1 MDQPL
6 KARVVKR
13 QFKIFFTQVTGYK
26 YVIKADSEEE
36 AKEKW
41 KKEHCLTES
50 SEVVWSG
57 IEDVSVVEIT
67 SDGKARNDSR
77 NDLQ

>member
-1 MDQPL
+1 MDTTM
-6 KARVVKR
+6 KARVVR
-13 QFKIFFTQVTGYK
+13 QQFKIFFTQVTGYK
-26 YVIKADSEEE
+26 YVVEADSEEE

-41 KKEHCLTES
+41 KKEHCLTEN

-77 NDLQ
+77 NDRQ